1 MVRAIK
7 LLLGATVLFAAG
19 AAQAADV
26 KVTGIHNCCGQCAKA
41 IQTALT
47 GAGATDVVCKPTE
60 VTFTCPDGD
69 KAVKALFAAGYSGKV
84 EGAKAPEAEGVKG
97 LKEKTLKITG
107 IHNCCGN
114 CTRVL
119 GEILKPY
126 GTADVKPRA
135 EVITVTSDS
144 PIDAEALM
152 KSLRD
157 AGFSAKIAK

>member
-1 MVRAIK
+1 MLRAINV
-7 LLLGATVLFAAG
+7 LLGATVLLAAG

-26 KVTGIHNCCGQCAKA
+26 KITGIHNCCPGCTKA

-47 GAGATDVVCKPTE
+47 GAGAADVVCKPTE
-60 VTFTCPDGD
+60 VTFTCPDAD
-69 KAVKALFAAGYSGKV
+69 KAVKALFEAGYSGKV
-84 EGAKAPEAEGVKG
+84 EGAKAPEAEGVKE

-119 GEILKPY
+119 QGVLKPY

-135 EVITVTSDS
+135 EVITITSES
-144 PIDAEALM
+144 AIDAEALM
-152 KSLRD
+152 KSLRE